1 MAPSDSSAM
10 VQVGLRV
17 PTPLAVKGFLI
28 EAPIHQKWGGGGGGG
43 GGNQSYGCAQGSR
56 SRRKQVDR

>member
-43 GGNQSYGCAQGSR
+43 INHMAVHKGLGLGENR
-56 SRRKQVDR
+56 